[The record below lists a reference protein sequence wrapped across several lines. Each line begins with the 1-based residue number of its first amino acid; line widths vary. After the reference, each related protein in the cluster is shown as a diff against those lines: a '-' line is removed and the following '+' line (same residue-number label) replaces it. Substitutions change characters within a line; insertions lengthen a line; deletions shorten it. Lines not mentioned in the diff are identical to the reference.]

1 MFFKRHD
8 LVGCRHFNESDLWI
22 GLHLSTTG
30 LMVHDCAVATADA
43 CQAYR
48 NLWSL
53 WADDTVVGYTN
64 WAAQE
69 PNTDECVRMSANGW
83 ADYSCDFEFKYICE
97 RGILLFKS
105 RCFKRSAAILVNNY
119 LHSQQYGSLAPAKI
133 LGHFVRDQHMTSSFS
148 NSKGRE
154 CYLCPHLPR
163 ASGHG
168 YHPFMAWSSS
178 VCPARVYV

>member
-1 MFFKRHD
+1 
-8 LVGCRHFNESDLWI
+8 
-22 GLHLSTTG
+22 
-30 LMVHDCAVATADA
+30 MVHDCAVATADA

-97 RGILLFKS
+97 RGILLYLGVLNDQLQS
-105 RCFKRSAAILVNNY
+105 LLIIISTANNLV
-119 LHSQQYGSLAPAKI
+119 HWRQRK
-133 LGHFVRDQHMTSSFS
+133 F
-148 NSKGRE
+148 
-154 CYLCPHLPR
+154 
-163 ASGHG
+163 
-168 YHPFMAWSSS
+168 
-178 VCPARVYV
+178 